1 MRSFVFGAGL
11 YFFVRLRFRQGA
23 VAPSS
28 SPRAAGLWG
37 RVAPI
42 PKASASF
49 VKSPSKLDGKLVG
62 AICAH
67 FTRLG
72 KGFSPFWLANPCLH
86 PGSLTIIKAAQHNT
100 GIAKTCLQKRIT
112 TPFRRRRAFPPAWHR
127 QEQVTGAPGKVVRLA
142 ARVTLFQRVL
152 RRAIETCSWSKKKR
166 RLQHSL

>member
-28 SPRAAGLWG
+28 SARAAGLWG

-49 VKSPSKLDGKLVG
+49 VKSPSKVDGKLVG

-86 PGSLTIIKAAQHNT
+86 PGSLAINQSRAAQYWYSKNLPPEADHDAVPT
-100 GIAKTCLQKRIT
+100 PPGISASMASPGAGNGC
-112 TPFRRRRAFPPAWHR
+112 AR
-127 QEQVTGAPGKVVRLA
+127 QGGAAGGA
-142 ARVTLFQRVL
+142 ARSQPDTRGGGGACRRVGDGW
-152 RRAIETCSWSKKKR
+152 RPA
-166 RLQHSL
+166 